1 MNQDQKY
8 FHTLLNQA
16 IAFDDAPGE
25 CQEGVWS
32 ECLVIIRQAGDRAA
46 RLGLPQIVE
55 KTRRFKWLATP
66 GEAKAIIA
74 ECLAMLDAKAAP
86 TDAPLAERS
95 REPKRML
102 TVDEAAARLNL
113 CTKKVYAMCRAGE
126 LPCVR
131 AGRAVRIP
139 TEQVERFEANPA
151 KTKAPPRLTGFQHF

>member
-32 ECLVIIRQAGDRAA
+32 ECLVIIHEAGDRAA

-55 KTRRFKWLATP
+55 ETRRFKWLATP
-66 GEAKAIIA
+66 GTGKNDHRRMPGHAGRQGCA
-74 ECLAMLDAKAAP
+74 E
-86 TDAPLAERS
+86 DAPLAERS

-139 TEQVERFEANPA
+139 TEQIERFEANTA